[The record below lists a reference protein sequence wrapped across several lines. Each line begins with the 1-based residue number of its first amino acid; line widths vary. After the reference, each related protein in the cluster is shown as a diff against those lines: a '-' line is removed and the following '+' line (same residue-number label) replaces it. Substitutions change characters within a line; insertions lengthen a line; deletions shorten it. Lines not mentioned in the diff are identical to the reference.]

1 MTSLPADSRSRL
13 AILCLA
19 GAIALMLV
27 YQSTRLCLAWY
38 WGCSN
43 DVSQQLRGAKLIPGD
58 AQAWDRLGQA
68 VQWNFDSPNPGLAVS
83 YYRKAVA
90 DDPRSADDWLNL
102 ANAYE
107 AVGDAAAASS
117 AYKAAQRDYPISA
130 DVAWKYGNFLLRQGQ
145 TKEALRQI
153 HDAIVTDPN
162 LTPLAISQMW
172 TFDHDANMILGDIL
186 PPYPAAFFQALDFFS
201 ANQDTDAAMIAW
213 DRIIA
218 LPRQHPLD
226 LKQSFPFL
234 DSLIAQG
241 DSADIRRIWRQALSA
256 ADWNSEPQEDDSLI
270 WNGGFESPIANGGL
284 GWRMDQAPGAYIS
297 LDSNIAH
304 SGTHSLRVDFSGG
317 MNLDFYNVHQFVPVQ
332 PGSAYAF
339 QAFLRTE
346 AISTESGI
354 GFEILDQQ
362 HSEVNV
368 VTPNLTGTNSW
379 TPVQANIMTGPDTK
393 FLWIRLR
400 RFPSKRFDNK
410 LGGTVWVDD
419 VTLVPQPAPAGHS
432 QP

>member
-1 MTSLPADSRSRL
+1 MTSLSADSRSRL
-13 AILCLA
+13 AILCFA
-19 GAIALMLV
+19 GVFSLTLI
-27 YQSTRLCLAWY
+27 YQASKLCLAWY

-43 DVSQQLRGAKLIPGD
+43 DISQQLRGANLVPGD
-58 AQAWDRLGQA
+58 AEAWDRLGQA
-68 VQWNFDSPNPGLAVS
+68 AQWNFDSPNPSLAVS

-107 AVGDAAAASS
+107 VVGDVAKASS
-117 AYKAAQRDYPISA
+117 AYKVAQSDYPISA

-145 TKEALRQI
+145 TREGLRQI
-153 HDAIVTDPN
+153 RDAVVTDPK
-162 LTPLAISQMW
+162 LIPLAISQMW
-172 TFDHDANMILGDIL
+172 TFDHDANVILSDIL
-186 PPYPAAFFQALDFFS
+186 PPDPAAYFQALDFFS
-201 ANQDTDAAMIAW
+201 ANQNTDAAMIAW
-213 DRIIA
+213 GRIIA
-218 LPRQHPLD
+218 LPRRHPLD

-241 DSADIRRIWRQALSA
+241 DTADIRRIWRQALSA
-256 ADWNSEPQEDDSLI
+256 ADWDSEPPTDDSLV
-270 WNGGFESPIANGGL
+270 WNGSFESPIVDGGL
-284 GWRMDQAPGAYIS
+284 DWRVDQIPGAYIS
-297 LDSNIAH
+297 VDSNTAH

-317 MNLDFYNVHQFVPVQ
+317 MNLDFYHVHQFVPVQ
-332 PGSAYAF
+332 PSTAYVF

-362 HSEVNV
+362 HKEVNV
-368 VTPNLTGTNSW
+368 LTSNLTGTNPW
-379 TPVQANIMTGPDTK
+379 TPVRADVTTGPDTK

-419 VTLVPQPAPAGHS
+419 VTLVPQTTPAGHS

>member
-1 MTSLPADSRSRL
+1 M

-19 GAIALMLV
+19 GLFSLATIFQAGK
-27 YQSTRLCLAWY
+27 LCLAWY

-43 DVSQQLRGAKLIPGD
+43 DVSEQLRGANLLPGD
-58 AQAWDRLGQA
+58 AEAWDRLGQA
-68 VQWNFDSPNPGLAVS
+68 VQWNFDAPNPSLAVS

-90 DDPRSADDWLNL
+90 DDPRSADNWLNL

-107 AVGDAAAASS
+107 AIGNAAEASS
-117 AYKAAQRDYPISA
+117 AYEAAQRDYPISA
-130 DVAWKYGNFLLRQGQ
+130 DVAWKYGNFLVRQGQ
-145 TKEALRQI
+145 TTEGLRQI
-153 HDAIVTDPN
+153 HAAIATDPK

-172 TFDHDANMILGDIL
+172 TFDHDANVILTDIL
-186 PPYPAAFFQALDFFS
+186 PPDPAAFFQALDFFS
-201 ANQDTDAAMIAW
+201 ANRDTSAAMIAW

-226 LKQSFPFL
+226 LKRSFPFL

-241 DSADIRRIWRQALSA
+241 DTADIRRVWRQVLSA
-256 ADWNSEPQEDDSLI
+256 AGWDSTPPEDGSLV
-270 WNGGFESPIANGGL
+270 WNGGFESPIADGGL
-284 GWRMDQAPGAYIS
+284 GWRIQQTPGAYIS
-297 LDSNIAH
+297 VDAGTAH

-317 MNLDFYNVHQFVPVQ
+317 MNLDFYNVQEFVPVQ
-332 PGSAYAF
+332 PSSPYVF

-362 HSEVNV
+362 HKEVNV
-368 VTPNLTGTNSW
+368 LTPSLTGTNPW
-379 TPVQANIMTGPDTK
+379 TPVQANILTGPDTK

-410 LGGTVWVDD
+410 LGGTVWIDD
-419 VTLVPQPAPAGHS
+419 VTLVPRAAAADNSRP
-432 QP
+432 